1 MGAAWLEYGIKRPIR
16 PELQVDGEESMA
28 GRLEDKVSLVTGGAS
43 GIGRATA
50 LAFACEGSKV
60 VVADVQNEEG
70 QETVQLVEE
79 AGGAA
84 RFVKCDVSRAA
95 EVEALIAECV
105 EVYGRLDCA
114 FNNAGV
120 LGDMAST
127 VDCSEE
133 NFDRIVSIN
142 LKGIWLCMKYEIP
155 LMLEQGGGA
164 IVNAGSNAGMRGV
177 PHLPAYSASKGGVVI
192 LTRTAALEVAKSGI
206 RINAVNP
213 GLILTPMVQKQ
224 TAENPSA
231 VDAFIAEEPVGR
243 MGEPEEVART
253 VVWLCTD
260 DASFVTGHLMAVDG
274 GLLA

>member
-1 MGAAWLEYGIKRPIR
+1 
-16 PELQVDGEESMA
+16 MA

-50 LAFACEGSKV
+50 LAFASEGSKV

-79 AGGAA
+79 AGGEA
-84 RFVKCDVSRAA
+84 RFVGCDVSRAA

-120 LGDMAST
+120 LGDMAVT
-127 VDCSEE
+127 ADCSEE